1 MSLANAHQVT
11 VPISRILSSA
21 VDENRSLSINER
33 FQLDTLFESLF
44 KANKSLYHSHYA
56 AYAAFT
62 GEIKGLEDCAN
73 YFFAIKK
80 EKLDTDSIQC
90 LFAMNNAAYFEKL
103 HSILK
108 NYDVLEYGI
117 PELIKVYFNASILT
131 LNVEEAEQL
140 FHSLKDGMVSDEQ
153 KHLFYA
159 MIVRAKE
166 FLNSYDETMHSDLQ
180 NYICEILNTH
190 RKFIIPKV
198 YKVAGPSILHP
209 SFLNDEG
216 KGYIALA
223 LEFISDDIDFAMD
236 LEELFYD
243 KINSKKYQGLVR
255 SAVSYGLIPVSPKDP
270 IPFAENVIEVG
281 VL

>member
-1 MSLANAHQVT
+1 MSLANADQVT

-62 GEIKGLEDCAN
+62 GEMKGLEDCAN

-80 EKLDTDSIQC
+80 EKLDKDSIQC
-90 LFAMNNAAYFEKL
+90 LFAMNNAAYFERL
-103 HSILK
+103 HNILK
-108 NYDVLEYGI
+108 DYDVLEYGI

-131 LNVEEAEQL
+131 LNVEEAVRL
-140 FHSLKDGMVSDEQ
+140 FHSLEDGMISNEQ
-153 KHLFYA
+153 KDLFHA
-159 MIVRAKE
+159 MIVRARQ
-166 FLNSYDETMHSDLQ
+166 FLNSYDEKMHGELQ
-180 NYICEILNTH
+180 SYVCEILNTH

-216 KGYIALA
+216 KGYIALG
-223 LEFISDDIDFAMD
+223 LEFISDDIDFSMD
-236 LEELFYD
+236 LEELFYE
-243 KINSKKYQGLVR
+243 KINLSRYHALVQ
-255 SAVSYGLIPVSPKDP
+255 SAISYGLLPVSPKDTK
-270 IPFAENVIEVG
+270 PFAENVIEVG